1 MAQQVISHQGRASRT
16 GQAAIAA
23 DWGVR
28 LATAMLALAVA
39 AVHVAD
45 QGGVTAFAD
54 QDWIGWGYRLI
65 EAGGILTALA
75 LLLAPMVRII
85 PAWLPWAAGILLGT
99 VPFLAYL
106 ATRSFGLPGD
116 HADVGNWGDWVGTV
130 ALLCEAALVTLSV
143 STIRRWRRA

>member
-1 MAQQVISHQGRASRT
+1 MAQQVIPHQGRASRA
-16 GQAAIAA
+16 GEAAIAV

-28 LATAMLALAVA
+28 LASAMMALAVA
-39 AVHVAD
+39 AAHVAD

-75 LLLAPMVRII
+75 LLLAPMARII

-99 VPFLAYL
+99 APFLA
-106 ATRSFGLPGD
+106 
-116 HADVGNWGDWVGTV
+116 
-130 ALLCEAALVTLSV
+130 
-143 STIRRWRRA
+143 